1 MWTHHTRQHL
11 AERSLTDRKHRKLQ
25 DSELLLLYPTRS
37 HLSVSAIGPNTPFQ
51 PEELC
56 GESFKLQIGQR
67 EEALPETGWQED
79 HLDTALLFR
88 YLRHKLCG
96 CNKLSVRSQTRS
108 CVMFM
113 T

>member
-67 EEALPETGWQED
+67 EEAG
-79 HLDTALLFR
+79 
-88 YLRHKLCG
+88 YLVKVLEGTWILKMRG
-96 CNKLSVRSQTRS
+96 IPDD
-108 CVMFM
+108 F
-113 T
+113 